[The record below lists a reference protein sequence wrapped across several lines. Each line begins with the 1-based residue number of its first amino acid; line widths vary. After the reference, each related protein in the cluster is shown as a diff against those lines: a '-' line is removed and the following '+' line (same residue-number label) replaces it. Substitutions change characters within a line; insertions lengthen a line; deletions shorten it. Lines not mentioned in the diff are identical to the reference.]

1 MTAPTRV
8 WTWEDALKLPD
19 GERYEVINGELKERT
34 MSYRSSEIASIFVEL
49 LRAWARAHQ
58 PGRVTGSD
66 GGFTIFPWTAGDVRM
81 PDAAYISKERLPRSP
96 ARGWVSV
103 APELTVEV
111 ISPNDL
117 FSDAE
122 DKAKDYIRAGVDL
135 VWVVVPNSRSVHIW
149 RRDGS
154 RSIVQAGEVLSG
166 ENVLPGFEMPVAEL
180 FEEETED

>member
-1 MTAPTRV
+1 MTAPARV

-19 GERYEVINGELKERT
+19 GERYEVINGELNERS
-34 MSYRSSEIASIFVEL
+34 MSYESSEIAIILAAL
-49 LRAWARAHQ
+49 LKTWSRTH

-66 GGFTIFPWTAGDVRM
+66 GGFTTFPWMPGDVRM
-81 PDAAYISKERLPRSP
+81 PDAAYISKERLPRRP
-96 ARGWVSV
+96 ARGWASV
-103 APELTVEV
+103 APELAVEV

-135 VWVVVPNSRSVHIW
+135 VWAVVPNSRSVHIW

-154 RSIVQAGEVLSG
+154 RSIVQAGEMLSG
-166 ENVLPGFEMPVAEL
+166 EDVLPGFAVPVAEL

>member
-1 MTAPTRV
+1 
-8 WTWEDALKLPD
+8 
-19 GERYEVINGELKERT
+19 
-34 MSYRSSEIASIFVEL
+34 
-49 LRAWARAHQ
+49 
-58 PGRVTGSD
+58 
-66 GGFTIFPWTAGDVRM
+66 M